1 MGPLGLPAAFLTGR
15 LLVAAT
21 FSITNRPVIR
31 FPLFLYRL
39 AQSVIGVM
47 LSFSITAKS
56 LQTITAHWVPVIAL
70 VLAMLVLTT
79 VIGIVLRRLTDLL
92 PRPPRLRTLARGAGG
107 MIAIGRWPRAGVR
120 LCTRLRFGRRLCPS

>member
-1 MGPLGLPAAFLTGR
+1 LKLVLLALSVLAGFALGALGLPAAFLTGP

-31 FPLFLYRL
+31 FPVFLYRL

-56 LQTITAHWVPVIAL
+56 LQTIAANWVPVIAL
-70 VLAMLVLTT
+70 VSVLVVGPFL
-79 VIGIVLRRLTDLL
+79 VQV
-92 PRPPRLRTLARGAGG
+92 
-107 MIAIGRWPRAGVR
+107 V
-120 LCTRLRFGRRLCPS
+120 GRRLVGSEDCIQKPEF